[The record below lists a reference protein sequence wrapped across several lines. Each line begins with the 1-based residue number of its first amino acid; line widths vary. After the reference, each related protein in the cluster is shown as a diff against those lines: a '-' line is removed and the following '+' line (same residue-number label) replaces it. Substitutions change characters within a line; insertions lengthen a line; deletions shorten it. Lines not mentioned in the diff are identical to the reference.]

1 MDEIERFSLIFSGFK
16 VKMNVNLKVLIFK
29 LSCKGI
35 GEPNKNKP
43 MKRDANV

>member
-1 MDEIERFSLIFSGFK
+1 MDEIERFFLIFSDFK

-35 GEPNKNKP
+35 GETNKNKP